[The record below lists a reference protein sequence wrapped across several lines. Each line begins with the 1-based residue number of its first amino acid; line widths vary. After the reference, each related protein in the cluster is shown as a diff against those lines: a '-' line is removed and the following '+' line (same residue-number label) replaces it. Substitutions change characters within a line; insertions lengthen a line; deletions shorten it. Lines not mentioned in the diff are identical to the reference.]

1 MRARPCLMSG
11 SWSTSAKKAA
21 ACQVLVARPPQPD
34 PNAIKRHLE
43 IVDIVIDLIFT
54 WYKASKKPG
63 RYGRLREDQHDHH
76 AAGSRSRNGLC
87 DEAGAHP
94 HRAHLGHARHADGR
108 TAPPLL
114 ASGRA
119 HQRRNR
125 HSEEGP
131 RARRG

>member
-34 PNAIKRHLE
+34 PNATKRHLE
-43 IVDIVIDLIFT
+43 VVDIVIDLIFT
-54 WYKASKKPG
+54 WCKASKKAWPVRQLWED
-63 RYGRLREDQHDHH
+63 RYEHH
-76 AAGSRSRNGLC
+76 PAGSRSRHGLC
-87 DEAGAHP
+87 YEAGAHP

-114 ASGRA
+114 AS
-119 HQRRNR
+119 
-125 HSEEGP
+125 
-131 RARRG
+131 